1 MKLRSGTWKTN
12 LSGETSY
19 KSFVATPLPPNPTI
33 EID

>member
-1 MKLRSGTWKTN
+1 MNEITIRYLE
-12 LSGETSY
+12 SGETSY